1 MRYIMKRAK
10 LLLILIFLLL
20 MTSCNS
26 NEKNTMDTSTQI
38 NLSKEKIDTT
48 ESTNQK
54 EKVNIDFIYG

>member
-1 MRYIMKRAK
+1 MKRAK

>member
-1 MRYIMKRAK
+1 
-10 LLLILIFLLL
+10 